1 MVKAGTLSKLSKVAK
16 KLNSESD
23 SVNVAIGALNE
34 QLREMNLGVEAWV
47 QIADSGFKLE
57 SRFQN
62 SPRKY
67 SELTLLGYCKIE
79 DKWQLAIN
87 EQTVDYEPDPDDRDQ
102 ENELTEDCYT
112 TPLIKATREL
122 RVSAVEHFDELLEEL
137 NRKAERTLAG
147 IERAKELA
155 VPK

>member
-1 MVKAGTLSKLSKVAK
+1 
-16 KLNSESD
+16 
-23 SVNVAIGALNE
+23 
-34 QLREMNLGVEAWV
+34 VEAWV
-47 QIADSGFKLE
+47 QIADSSFKLE

-112 TPLIKATREL
+112 PLIKATREL